1 MIMIGANIALPLTE
15 VDFVG
20 IRASGPGGQ
29 NVNKVSSA
37 VHLRFDIKKSSL
49 PLQYQQRLMAL
60 RDRRISKDGVIVIK
74 AERHRSQEKNRA
86 EALQRLQMLLRSAT
100 HSPKPRKA
108 TQPSRSSKQK
118 RMDRKSQHGK
128 KKALRLKPTI
138 E

>member
-1 MIMIGANIALPLTE
+1 MITVGGKISIPLSE

-49 PLQYQQRLMAL
+49 SMLYQQRLIDL
-60 RDRRISKDGVIVIK
+60 RDQRISKDGVIVIK
-74 AERHRSQEKNRA
+74 AGRHRSQEKNRS
-86 EALQRLQMLLRSAT
+86 EALQRLQILLRSAT
-100 HSPKPRKA
+100 RTPKPRKA
-108 TQPSRSSKQK
+108 TKPTRSSQQK
-118 RMDRKSQHGK
+118 RMNRKSQHGQK
-128 KKALRLKPTI
+128 KVLRSKPAI